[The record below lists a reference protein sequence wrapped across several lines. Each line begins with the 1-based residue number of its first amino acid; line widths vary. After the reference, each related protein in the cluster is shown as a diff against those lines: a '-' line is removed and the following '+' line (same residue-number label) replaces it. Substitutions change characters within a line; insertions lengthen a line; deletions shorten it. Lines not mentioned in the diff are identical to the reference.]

1 VSEFRRASDSPETPA
16 TSSRTVLVVE
26 DDAGLRAY
34 LTDILEGQGYDV
46 VAAGSGEEALA
57 ALGSAKARLAVL
69 DVGLPGMDG
78 FAVAEHLAKDV
89 PVIVVTGDPLK
100 AKMRAFGRT
109 TPLTILAKPITPE
122 QFEAA
127 LQAAL

>member
-1 VSEFRRASDSPETPA
+1 MSTFKRASESPETPA
-16 TSSRTVLVVE
+16 TSSRIVLVVE

-34 LTDILEGQGYDV
+34 LTDILEGQGYSV

-57 ALGSAKARLAVL
+57 ALGNAKATLAVL
-69 DVGLPGMDG
+69 DIGLPGMDG

-100 AKMRAFGRT
+100 AKMRAFGRS
-109 TPLTILAKPITPE
+109 TPLTILAKPITSE

>member
-1 VSEFRRASDSPETPA
+1 MRRVTTP
-16 TSSRTVLVVE
+16 RPVLVVE

-34 LTDILEGQGYDV
+34 LTSILLEHGYSV
-46 VAAGSGEEALA
+46 IAASSGEEALK
-57 ALGSAKARLAVL
+57 ALGTQQAILAVL
-69 DVGLPGMDG
+69 DIGLPGMDG
-78 FAVAEHLAKDV
+78 FAVAEHLAPDV

-100 AKMRAFGRT
+100 AKMRTFGRT
-109 TPLTILAKPITPE
+109 KPLTILAKPVTPE

>member
-1 VSEFRRASDSPETPA
+1 VSLFQRAHIPRATPDPL
-16 TSSRTVLVVE
+16 SRVVLVVE
-26 DDAGLRAY
+26 DDVGLRDW
-34 LTDILEGQGYDV
+34 LTTVLDEQGYNV
-46 VAAGSGEEALA
+46 IAAGSGEEALQ
-57 ALGSAKARLAVL
+57 ALGDQQALLAVL

-78 FAVAEHLAKDV
+78 FAVAEHLPGDV

-100 AKMRAFGRT
+100 AKMRAFGRS
-109 TPLTILAKPITPE
+109 TPLTILAKPLSPE